1 VKVVTKIGGSLFKE
15 NLDPHDINRYSQVLK
30 EIHRQGHQVVVI
42 TGGGKNARKYIETAR
57 ALGANEAQCDQIGI
71 YVTRLNAR
79 LLIAALGDDAFPE
92 VPETVEEF
100 RRYSATGKITV
111 MGGLQPAQSTD
122 AVAAV
127 IAETISADLL
137 VKTID
142 APGICTED
150 PKKHPDAKKI
160 DEINAQRLLEMLSQK
175 PLAAGSYEMIDPVA
189 VKVIERSKIP
199 TRIVPGDDPRNIE
212 RALKG
217 APVGTKIIP

>member
-1 VKVVTKIGGSLFKE
+1 MKLVTKIGGTLFKE
-15 NLDPHDINRYSQVLK
+15 TLNPKDINQYSQTLRALHK
-30 EIHRQGHQVVVI
+30 QGHRIVVV
-42 TGGGKNARKYIETAR
+42 TGGGRNARKYIETAR
-57 ALGANEAQCDQIGI
+57 ALGASEAQCDQMGI

-100 RRYSATGKITV
+100 RKYYATGKIIA

-127 IAETISADLL
+127 IAETINADLF

-150 PKKHPDAKKI
+150 PKKHPDTKKI
-160 DEINAQRLLEMLSQK
+160 DEITAQKLLEMLSQK
-175 PLAAGSYEMIDPVA
+175 PLAAGAYEMIDPVA
-189 VKVIERSKIP
+189 VKVIERSNIA

-212 RALKG
+212 KVLRG
-217 APVGTKIIP
+217 EPVGTKITP

>member
-1 VKVVTKIGGSLFKE
+1 MKVVTKIGGSLFKE
-15 NLDPHDINRYSQVLK
+15 NLDPHDINRYGQVLK

-42 TGGGKNARKYIETAR
+42 TGGGRNARKYIEAAR

-127 IAETISADLL
+127 IAEMISANLL

-160 DEINAQRLLEMLSQK
+160 DQINAQRLLEMLSQK
-175 PLAAGSYEMIDPVA
+175 PLAAGAYEMIDPVA

-212 RALKG
+212 RALKEE
-217 APVGTKIIP
+217 PVGTKIIP